1 MPQAQNG
8 PVSIH
13 WDERGQGDPLVLIM
27 GYAARSAHW
36 GEEFRDLLAR
46 RFRVISLDNRGTG
59 DSDKPADDWTM
70 QDMADDVLAVMDAAS
85 LQDAHIAGISMGGMV
100 AQQIALSHPE
110 RLRTL
115 TLISTHPGGPEAV
128 QPTEAATAVLINPDR
143 SQPVEQIVENV
154 YRVICA
160 PGFLDEPG
168 RAQACV
174 RLDLD
179 KPTPVAML
187 GKQMKAITGSDR
199 SGRLGEIKAPTL
211 IITGTGDP
219 LVPPGNSDLLHRLI
233 HGSRL
238 ERIPACGHM
247 PCLEKPGELASLI
260 TEFLAATSA

>member
-1 MPQAQNG
+1 MPHAKNG
-8 PVSIH
+8 AVSIH

-59 DSDKPADDWTM
+59 ESDKPAEDWTM
-70 QDMADDVLAVMDAAS
+70 EDMAADVVAVMDAAG
-85 LQDAHIAGISMGGMV
+85 LRDAHVAGISMGGMV
-100 AQQIALSHPE
+100 AQQLALSHPE

-115 TLISTHPGGPEAV
+115 TLISTHPGGPDAV
-128 QPTEAATAVLINPDR
+128 QPTEAATAALINPDR
-143 SQPVEQIVENV
+143 SQPVEKIVENI

-168 RAQACV
+168 RAEACV

-179 KPTPVAML
+179 RPTPVAML
-187 GKQMKAITGSDR
+187 GKQMKAIMGSDR

-211 IITGTGDP
+211 IITGTEDP

-233 HGSRL
+233 PGSRL
-238 ERIPACGHM
+238 ERIATCGHM
-247 PCLEKPGELASLI
+247 PCLEKPRELAALI
-260 TEFLAATSA
+260 ADFIRPA